1 MEKYTVFN
9 APLIE
14 TGANLLNT
22 KMPEHILLQTFLTCN
37 DKFKAL
43 PIINALPQEIERIKN
58 KYSHKNKTSGC
69 WSWLTVIF
77 SHTNRKGS
85 SLN

>member
-1 MEKYTVFN
+1 MAKYTVFN
-9 APLIE
+9 APLMR

-22 KMPEHILLQTFLTCN
+22 NMPEHILLQTFLTYN
-37 DKFKAL
+37 DKFKVL

-69 WSWLTVIF
+69 W
-77 SHTNRKGS
+77 GS
-85 SLN
+85 LFFTYK